1 MVRATTKS
9 TPAKPRDVQVAEIGT
24 NTQVLRSRTWE
35 RLKFEVEY
43 TRQKGTTSNSYLIQA
58 DKIALIDP
66 PGQSFTQIYLETL
79 EQHLDWQKLDYI
91 ILQHVNPNRLATVQS
106 LAGKAPHAK
115 IICSKPA
122 VKALEAALIF
132 PQRRSR
138 IQVIRDNDTLDL
150 GQGHQL
156 QFIGATTPR
165 WVDGLCTYDPQSKI
179 LYTDKFFGM
188 HLCDKPIFD
197 ENWKQLDSDR
207 QFYFDCLH
215 ATQTKQLET
224 ALAKFETL
232 PSKIYAPA
240 HGSLV
245 KYSLSRFTYDYHK
258 WCQQQTKQ
266 EFNVVLLY
274 ASAYGN
280 TATMASAIAHGLVQ
294 SGVAVESINCEL
306 ASTAEITTAV
316 QACDGFILGS
326 PTLGGHAPT
335 QIQTALG
342 IVLATAAKTK
352 LAGVFGS
359 YGWSGEAID
368 VLANKLKDAHYNFGF
383 EPIRV
388 RFSPTIDILGECQQA
403 GQEFTQKLKKT
414 KRLRT
419 PRQAVTETQIDRTE
433 QAVGRIVGSIC
444 VLTTYN
450 NNVHRG
456 VLTSWVSQATFNPP
470 GVMIALS
477 QEQNGENDGL
487 IGDPG
492 DKFVLNILN
501 EGRTVRRNFDERP
514 PKGFDSSDNGDK
526 SRKVLSHR
534 AAEKH
539 KETREFSEQ
548 STDSFKNL
556 TTRSA
561 NNGCLIIEDA
571 LAHLECTVQSYLA
584 TGDRTLIYAVAEQ
597 GEVSAQNGITAIQH
611 RKSGSHY

>member
-1 MVRATTKS
+1 MNQTTIKPTAKS
-9 TPAKPRDVQVAEIGT
+9 RDVQIADIGI

-43 TRQKGTTSNSYLIQA
+43 SRQKGTTSNSYVIQG
-58 DKIALIDP
+58 DKTALIDP

-79 EQHLDWQKLDYI
+79 AQHLDLQKLDYI
-91 ILQHVNPNRLATVQS
+91 ILQHVNPNRLATVQ
-106 LAGKAPHAK
+106 LLVGQAPQAQ

-122 VKALEAALIF
+122 VRALQGALMF
-132 PQRRSR
+132 PQWRSQ
-138 IQVIRDNDTLDL
+138 IKVVKDNDTLDL

-156 QFIGATTPR
+156 RFMRTITPR

-179 LYTDKFFGM
+179 LYTDKFFGA
-188 HLCDKPIFD
+188 HCCDEPIFD
-197 ENWKQLDSDR
+197 ENWKQLDLDR
-207 QFYFDCLH
+207 RFYFDCLH
-215 ATQTKQLET
+215 ASQTKQLEA
-224 ALAKFETL
+224 ALAKFAPL

-245 KYSLSRFTYDYHK
+245 KYSLSRFSYDYQQ
-258 WCQQQTKQ
+258 WCQEQTSQ
-266 EFNVVLLY
+266 EFKVVLLY
-274 ASAYGN
+274 TSAYGN
-280 TATMASAIAHGLVQ
+280 TANIGRAIAHGLIE

-306 ASTAEITTAV
+306 ASTTEITTAI
-316 QACDGFILGS
+316 QGCDGFIIGS

-359 YGWSGEAID
+359 YGWSGEAIE
-368 VLANKLKDAHYNFGF
+368 VLANKLRDAHYNFGF

-388 RFSPTIDILGECQQA
+388 RFSPTTAVLKECIQA
-403 GQEFTQKLKKT
+403 GSEFTQKLKKT

-419 PRQAVTETQIDRTE
+419 PRQGVTETQIDRTE

-470 GVMIALS
+470 GVMIAVAPEQ
-477 QEQNGENDGL
+477 QEDSLGN
-487 IGDPG
+487 PG

-501 EGRTVRRNFDERP
+501 EGRNVRKNFDQQPRDDF
-514 PKGFDSSDNGDK
+514 G
-526 SRKVLSHR
+526 
-534 AAEKH
+534 
-539 KETREFSEQ
+539 
-548 STDSFKNL
+548 NL
-556 TTRSA
+556 ATKPS
-561 NNGCLIIEDA
+561 NNGCLMIEDA
-571 LAHLECTVQSYLA
+571 LAHLECTVQSYLQS
-584 TGDRTLIYAVAEQ
+584 GDRTLIYAVVEQ
-597 GEVSAQNGITAIQH
+597 GEVSAKNGITAIQH